1 MSRKTLIGVP
11 PPRRASNLPDPQ
23 SGPSLLLS
31 GLLWFIAVLMVAL
44 LAWVISQRV
53 GTVLSST
60 GDTQAEEDALNLS
73 VESKAE
79 VPEFNLDVE
88 QAWISRVA
96 TTHTIL
102 PQQPRESIVEYVVE
116 AGDSVFSISKRYDIK
131 PETILWA
138 NEDLLQDN
146 PNDLSVGQKLKI
158 PAEDGV
164 IYKWKKNDTIESI
177 ARKFKTDPEK
187 ILTWPDNNLDLSD
200 PKIASGS
207 LVMIPGG
214 SRELKTWVVPT
225 YWRANAGATRGINAG
240 CDTSGGSAVGS
251 GGFVWPTA
259 SRLISGNDFW
269 SGHLGLDI
277 GAAMG
282 APVYAADSGVV
293 VYAAGIGGGY
303 GLMVMID
310 HGNGF
315 HTLYAHLSTLVAR
328 CGSNVGQGQTIAYSG
343 STGNSTGPHLH
354 FEIRYGGAFVNP
366 HDYLH

>member
-1 MSRKTLIGVP
+1 VSRKNLIGNP
-11 PPRRASNLPDPQ
+11 PARPASSLAGSH
-23 SGPSLLLS
+23 SGPGILLS
-31 GLLWFIAVLMVAL
+31 GLMWFIAVLMVAL
-44 LAWVISQRV
+44 LAWVISQRA
-53 GTVLSST
+53 GTVFSSA
-60 GDTQAEEDALNLS
+60 GGNQVEEAALNLS
-73 VESKAE
+73 TDSKAE
-79 VPEFNLDVE
+79 VPEFHQESDL
-88 QAWISRVA
+88 AWISRIA
-96 TTHTIL
+96 NTHTIL
-102 PQQPRESIVEYVVE
+102 PEKKREAITDYVVE
-116 AGDSVFSISKRYDIK
+116 AGDSVFSIAKKYDLK

-177 ARKFKTDPEK
+177 ARKFKTDPER
-187 ILTWPDNNLDLSD
+187 ILTWPDNNLDLAN
-200 PKIASGS
+200 PKIASGT
-207 LVMIPGG
+207 LVMVPGG
-214 SRELKTWVVPT
+214 SRELRTWVVPT

-240 CDTSGGSAVGS
+240 CNTSGGTAVGT
-251 GGFVWPTA
+251 GTFVWPT
-259 SRLISGNDFW
+259 SSHLISGNDFW
-269 SGHLGLDI
+269 SGHLGIDI

-315 HTLYAHLSTLVAR
+315 HTLYAHLSTIIAR
-328 CGSNVGQGQTIAYSG
+328 CGSNVFQGQTIAYSG

-366 HDYLH
+366 HDYVQ